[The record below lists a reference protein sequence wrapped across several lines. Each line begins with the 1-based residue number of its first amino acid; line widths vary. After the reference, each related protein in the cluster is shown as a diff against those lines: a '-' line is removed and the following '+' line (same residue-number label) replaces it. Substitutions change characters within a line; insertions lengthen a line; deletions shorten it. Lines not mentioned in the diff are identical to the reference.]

1 MRSAAYLKIL
11 KRILID
17 RDDIMSNGQ
26 KQEQCLREL
35 QDNLDRIETVTPE
48 MIVNMIKWGCHRFQ
62 SLAPIARATVTRLI
76 EAGAVIDAIFALQAL
91 ELPRWKLRRIVYD
104 NAEWHCSFS
113 KQPELPIDLDDL
125 AEAEHEDMAAAILG
139 AFLEA
144 RRLNLTVEKVHSRSV
159 PQVLPSYG
167 KCLV

>member
-1 MRSAAYLKIL
+1 
-11 KRILID
+11 
-17 RDDIMSNGQ
+17 MSNGQ

-35 QDNLDRIETVTPE
+35 QDNLDRSETVSPE
-48 MIVNMIKWGCHRFQ
+48 LIANVIARGCPRFQ
-62 SLAPIARATVTRLI
+62 SLPPIARATVTRLI

-125 AEAEHEDMAAAILG
+125 AEAKHEDMAAAILG

-144 RRLNLTVEKVHSRSV
+144 RRLNRTVEKVHSQSV

-167 KCLV
+167 KCLL